1 MSSIVKAAE
10 INSRTPEEVL
20 AYCHY
25 LTSSLQKHCGT
36 LYPLPG
42 DCLTVRYLR
51 EGECWLEMVEKNL
64 AVLPPS
70 SKPEVLDAFD
80 LMHRICRKRPAP
92 AEIQERERELLV
104 KEYLRG
110 NHSIPVSGLMAMMS
124 IWLVRIP
131 EKNVRQYAEWY
142 FNNITDWCDILVKK
156 GTFPELPSEERFARL
171 SILLRENLTAYFGGD
186 AEMQKQQW
194 ASGNLSSNPEQ
205 LSPAALRQY
214 LIFLTVAAGYLP
226 GTDTASLR
234 TETLRL
240 LAANPNQHPLDQH
253 AFALDYEV
261 EWGRV
266 AKNIS

>member
-80 LMHRICRKRPAP
+80 LMHRICRKRPAS
-92 AEIQERERELLV
+92 AEILEREREAVLR
-104 KEYLRG
+104 EYLGG
-110 NHSIPVSGLMAMMS
+110 NHSISSTRLMEMLGLELS
-124 IWLVRIP
+124 RKQGQLR
-131 EKNVRQYAEWY
+131 RQYVDWY
-142 FNNITDWCDILVKK
+142 FSNITEWCDTLAKD
-156 GTFPELPSEERFARL
+156 GTFPELPAEERYPRL
-171 SILLRENLTAYFGGD
+171 SILLRENLTAYFGRD
-186 AEMQKQQW
+186 AEKQKQQW
-194 ASGNLSSNPEQ
+194 ARGNISSNPEQ
-205 LSPAALRQY
+205 LSPAALSQY
-214 LIFLTVAAGYLP
+214 IVFLTVAAGYLP
-226 GTDTASLR
+226 DLDTASLR
-234 TETLRL
+234 IETLRL
-240 LAANPNQHPLDQH
+240 LAANPDQHPLDQH
-253 AFALDYEV
+253 AFALDYEI
-261 EWGRV
+261 EQGRGTD
-266 AKNIS
+266 I

>member
-80 LMHRICRKRPAP
+80 LMHRICRKRPAS
-92 AEIQERERELLV
+92 AEILEREREAVLR
-104 KEYLRG
+104 EYLGG
-110 NHSIPVSGLMAMMS
+110 NHSISSTRLMEMLS
-124 IWLVRIP
+124 LELSR
-131 EKNVRQYAEWY
+131 KQGQLCQQYVDWY
-142 FNNITDWCDILVKK
+142 FSNITDWCDTLVKD
-156 GTFPELPSEERFARL
+156 GTFPELPAEERYPRL
-171 SILLRENLTAYFGGD
+171 SILLRENLTAYFGRD
-186 AEMQKQQW
+186 AEKQKQQW
-194 ASGNLSSNPEQ
+194 ARGNISANPEQ

-214 LIFLTVAAGYLP
+214 IVFLTVASNYLP
-226 GTDTASLR
+226 DLDTASLR
-234 TETLRL
+234 TDALRM
-240 LAANPNQHPLDQH
+240 LAANPDQHPLDQQ
-253 AFALDYEV
+253 AFALDYEI
-261 EWGRV
+261 ERGRV
-266 AKNIS
+266 ADI